1 MRSKPAVPLYSD
13 MNVTPFID
21 VLLVL
26 LVIFMMLNLLGRMTI
41 RAQVPPPAAGPA
53 LGDSQLVL
61 ELPPGGAYTLNG
73 QPIPLEQLEMQL
85 RAVFADRSP
94 SLLFVTAAP
103 TRRYQEVIEAMDV
116 ARGAGVQV
124 VALMPSPTEAS
135 R

>member
-1 MRSKPAVPLYSD
+1 MRPEPAGPLYSD

-26 LVIFMMLNLLGRMTI
+26 LVIFMMLNLLGRTTI
-41 RAQVPPPAAGPA
+41 RAQVPPAAAGPA
-53 LGDSQLVL
+53 ISDVQLVL
-61 ELPPGGAYTLNG
+61 DLPPGGAYALNG
-73 QPIPLEQLEMQL
+73 QPIPPEELETQL

-94 SLLFVTAAP
+94 SVLFVTAAP
-103 TRRYQEVIEAMDV
+103 TRKYQEVIEAMDV